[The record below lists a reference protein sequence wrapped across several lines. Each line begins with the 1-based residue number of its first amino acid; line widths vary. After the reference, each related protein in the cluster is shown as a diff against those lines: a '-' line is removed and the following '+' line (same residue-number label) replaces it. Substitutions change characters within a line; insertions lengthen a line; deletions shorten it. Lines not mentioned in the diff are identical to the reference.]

1 MLLVQRPTERPIAL
15 AADSKEKTYWIYTS
29 ASLLE
34 VRIAQEDRDVW
45 RIHLHR
51 QNHDLALQF
60 AKVYAVFEPYAASK
74 LMLDVVTL
82 M

>member
-1 MLLVQRPTERPIAL
+1 MLLVQRPTETPIGL

-29 ASLLE
+29 ASILE

-45 RIHLHR
+45 RIHLNR
-51 QNHDLALQF
+51 QKHDLALQY
-60 AKVYAVFEPYAASK
+60 AKVDVVSGPCAAAK
-74 LMLDVVTL
+74 LMLDVVNF